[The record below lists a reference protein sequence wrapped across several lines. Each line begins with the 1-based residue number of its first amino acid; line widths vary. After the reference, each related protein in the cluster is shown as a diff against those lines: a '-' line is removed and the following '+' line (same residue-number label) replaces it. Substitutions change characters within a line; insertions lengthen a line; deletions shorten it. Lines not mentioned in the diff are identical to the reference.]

1 MDPFKAPGP
10 DGFHAGFFQCM
21 WDIVGDSIIKFARN
35 FFDKGC
41 LLERVNDTLL
51 VLIPKVKYSETIKQ
65 LRPISLCN
73 VCYKIVTKVM
83 TTRLKSVLPQ
93 LIGPFQ
99 SNFVPGHQI
108 TDNILIYQEV
118 LHSMKKKQGVVG
130 LMAIK
135 IDLEKADDRLSWDF
149 IKDTIMEVGLN
160 HTWIRNLMHGIES
173 SRLSILW
180 MVLN

>member
-1 MDPFKAPGP
+1 MDPFKASGLH
-10 DGFHAGFFQCM
+10 GFHVGSLSACGG
-21 WDIVGDSIIKFARN
+21 IVGDSTIKFARN

-51 VLIPKVKYSETIKQ
+51 VLIPKEKYPETVKQ

-83 TTRLKSVLPQ
+83 TNHLKPVLPQ
-93 LIGPFQ
+93 IIGPFQ
-99 SNFVPGHQI
+99 SSFVPGHQI

-118 LHSMKKKQGVVG
+118 LHSMKKKQAAVG

-135 IDLEKADDRLSWDF
+135 IDLEKAYDQLSWDF
-149 IKDTIMEVGLN
+149 IRDTIMEVGLN
-160 HTWIRNLMHGIES
+160 QTWTRNLMHCIES
-173 SRLSILW
+173 SRMSIL
-180 MVLN
+180 